1 MATYD
6 SFAAAFDAHAENS
19 AYNAH
24 YDRPAL
30 LELLGP
36 VEGLR
41 ILDAGCGSGLY
52 AQELIARGAQVTGVD
67 ASAELIRLARQRNE
81 AQATFH
87 VQDLGQPLA
96 WAGRQSFDRVVMAL
110 VLHHLEKPVS
120 TLRELHR
127 VLVDDGH
134 LVLST
139 VHPTADWLRLG
150 GSYFTD
156 ERVSEVW
163 NDGWPV

>member
-6 SFAAAFDAHAENS
+6 SFAAAFDVHAEKS

-36 VEGLR
+36 VDGLR
-41 ILDAGCGSGLY
+41 VLDAGCGSGLY
-52 AQELIARGAQVTGVD
+52 ARELVAKGADVIGVD
-67 ASAELIRLARQRNE
+67 ASGELVRLARQRNE
-81 AQATFH
+81 TRATFH
-87 VQDLGQPLA
+87 IHDLAEPMT
-96 WAGRQSFDRVVMAL
+96 WAANKSFDD
-110 VLHHLEKPVS
+110 PVS

-127 VLVDDGH
+127 VLVDYGH
-134 LVLST
+134 LLLST
-139 VHPTADWLRLG
+139 VHPTSDWLRLG

-156 ERVSEVW
+156 ERVSET
-163 NDGWPV
+163 